1 MKHRATHATLG
12 LSATFFCLAVDAVV
26 GVGAAQWLADLCLTD
41 EGAGM
46 ADMEMVEV
54 TPLPLL
60 GISLGLAG
68 IGFWLLLSDDR
79 KSALGL
85 DEPDSAERAG
95 ILSAITLVAAASRRT
110 NAFEISDIFQ
120 IVTGHP
126 LEEEYANHAM
136 RYFRTIDPNRI
147 NDYPLQPID
156 SALSRRRVLAAA
168 LLMGCVVSDITPRV
182 SAMIE
187 QFAVDI
193 GATPDDVA
201 SARLALQRWT
211 AGETQLKGM
220 PLITILRGKPLGLT
234 PA

>member
-1 MKHRATHATLG
+1 MKNKATYATLG
-12 LSATFFCLAVDAVV
+12 LSATFFCLAVDAAA

-41 EGAGM
+41 DTEM
-46 ADMEMVEV
+46 VDMKMVEV
-54 TPLPLL
+54 TLLPLL

-68 IGFWLLLSDDR
+68 IGFWLFFSGDR
-79 KSALGL
+79 KTALGL

-95 ILSAITLVAAASRRT
+95 ILSAIVLVAAASRRT
-110 NAFEISDIFQ
+110 TAIEIGDIFQ

-136 RYFRTIDPNRI
+136 EYFKTIDPNRI
-147 NDYPLQPID
+147 SDHPLQPLG

-182 SAMIE
+182 GALIQ
-187 QFAVDI
+187 QFGIDI
-193 GATPDDVA
+193 AASPEDVTT
-201 SARLALQRWT
+201 ARIALQRWT

-220 PLITILRGKPLGLT
+220 PLITVLRGKPLGLT